1 MTKLDTEQKAHSS
14 NYAGGEKAGQSWTDK
29 VMGVKQTSDPPSS
42 LPQDQLEGVDD
53 DEWVGLHDSTST
65 LNYVYSSATVLYNM
79 SAVIINYLLLYS
91 CRMIRCIKMSQYNI
105 SSTLILQTKPWT
117 IFFFAFYLV

>member
-29 VMGVKQTSDPPSS
+29 VMGVKQTNDPPSS

-53 DEWVGLHDSTST
+53 DEWVGLH
-65 LNYVYSSATVLYNM
+65 YVCSSAIVLYNIL
-79 SAVIINYLLLYS
+79 AVIIKN
-91 CRMIRCIKMSQYNI
+91 CDI
-105 SSTLILQTKPWT
+105 
-117 IFFFAFYLV
+117 V